1 MPSIVQEPK
10 DQGKCARALL
20 GAPVVASPGKC
31 PICGKTLKGRQ
42 RVCSGKCRA
51 TMSRRRRIPVKAED
65 LRDLRALVTSTM
77 ERVTEIKADATT
89 MLERLWEVKAKLDR
103 HLSG

>member
-1 MPSIVQEPK
+1 
-10 DQGKCARALL
+10 
-20 GAPVVASPGKC
+20 
-31 PICGKTLKGRQ
+31 
-42 RVCSGKCRA
+42 
-51 TMSRRRRIPVKAED
+51 MSRRRRIPVKAED